1 MRKRKKRKY
10 KLWPQN
16 HQNLDFFPQKLAH
29 KGQIPRI
36 LMKFCKV
43 KKQKF
48 LELLSVSHDQLA
60 ANASV
65 Q

>member
-1 MRKRKKRKY
+1 MASKSSKFG
-10 KLWPQN
+10 
-16 HQNLDFFPQKLAH
+16 FFPQKLAH